1 MDDKV
6 GGKLAGPPGSKG
18 GNGPYGVQ
26 LVPGYEPIP
35 QGWTRGPVP
44 FGTFIDRQDDG
55 REILSPALGAADRR
69 EGRAARPRD
78 LPRLEK
84 RADGGW
90 RGSAGKSTKS
100 CPWAAAAPCG
110 RTGWGDRLPQKG
122 LEHPRAPQTRRRQCP
137 RAMEAVHLPGGDGPR
152 AASGVRAGIAAL
164 RSALARPV
172 GILGP
177 GWAHQRR
184 MDIAVAWQVP

>member
-18 GNGPYGVQ
+18 GDGPYGVQ

-90 RGSAGKSTKS
+90 RGSAGK
-100 CPWAAAAPCG
+100 APSPA
-110 RTGWGDRLPQKG
+110 RG
-122 LEHPRAPQTRRRQCP
+122 LQQ
-137 RAMEAVHLPGGDGPR
+137 PR
-152 AASGVRAGIAAL
+152 AAGQDGATGFPEKAWSIPGPL
-164 RSALARPV
+164 RPGASSALGQWRPCTSRAVMARGQP
-172 GILGP
+172 
-177 GWAHQRR
+177 AE
-184 MDIAVAWQVP
+184 